1 MRGHF
6 ARRAYIDKKTGARRT
21 TSTWTV
27 WYNLPRRDG
36 ARQQRI
42 KSGFRTRKEA
52 EEWLSAKSAEIGQ
65 GVVTDC
71 KLTVEQYLTD
81 WLKSLESPGS
91 KVKAHAL
98 YAYRNHVNRH
108 IIPAL
113 GKIQLSE
120 LLWNDIEAAKSK
132 WESTQCETK
141 KRTLSQ
147 RTVRH
152 IFNTLNAALN
162 RAKKR
167 RIIASN
173 PCGFVDPPA
182 VEEKE
187 ITPLDIPAATTLIR
201 AFADSPIG
209 AAIVTAIGTGLRR
222 GELLALR
229 WADVDLS
236 AGRLTVKRALER
248 ANGITRTK
256 EPKTKHSR
264 RTIIL
269 PEFVLERLRRH
280 RVEQGA
286 RFLRDGL
293 GRPAPETLIFERGGE
308 PWIPNTFGT
317 AFYETLDRCG
327 LKHIRLHDP
336 RHSFATMALEAG
348 VDLKMV
354 SAALGHSTIVTTADL
369 YAHVTESLRKDAAA
383 KIDDALGSA
392 LRRAK

>member
-6 ARRAYIDKKTGARRT
+6 ARRTYIDKKTGARRT
-21 TSTWTV
+21 ASTWTV
-27 WYNLPRRDG
+27 WYDLPRSDG

-52 EEWLSAKSAEIGQ
+52 EDWLSAKSAEIGQ
-65 GVVTDC
+65 GVIPDR
-71 KLTVEQYLTD
+71 KLTVEQYLSD
-81 WLKSLESPGS
+81 WLKSLEAPGS

-98 YAYRNHVNRH
+98 YAYKNHVNRH
-108 IIPAL
+108 IVPAI
-113 GKIQLSE
+113 GKIQLRA
-120 LLWNDIEAAKSK
+120 LRWNDIETAKSK
-132 WESTQCETK
+132 WESTKCETK
-141 KRTLSQ
+141 KGTLSQ

-152 IFNTLNAALN
+152 IYMTLNAALN
-162 RAKKR
+162 RAKKQR
-167 RIIASN
+167 MIASN
-173 PCGFVDPPA
+173 PCEFVDAPA
-182 VEEKE
+182 VEQKE
-187 ITPLDIPAATTLIR
+187 MTALDIPAATKLIR

-229 WADVDLS
+229 WADVDL
-236 AGRLTVKRALER
+236 GTGTLTVNQALER
-248 ANGITRTK
+248 ANGVTRAK
-256 EPKTKHSR
+256 EPKTRRSR
-264 RTIIL
+264 RTIML
-269 PEFVLERLRRH
+269 PAFVLERLRRH

-293 GRPAPETLIFERGGE
+293 GRPAAETLIFERGGE

-327 LKHIRLHDP
+327 LPHIRLHDL

-354 SAALGHSTIVTTADL
+354 SEALGHSTIATTADL
-369 YAHVTESLRKDAAA
+369 YAHVTASLRKDAAA
-383 KIDDALGSA
+383 KIDGALGSA